1 MRRRTL
7 QRQSLIYHGRTNLA
21 VVLGVAVGSAA
32 LTGALIVGDSM
43 RGSLRETAIGR
54 LGGVDHA
61 LVSNRFILESLATTI
76 ATETHQEVCPA
87 IMVNGS
93 IAHADTGAR
102 ANRISV
108 LGVDERFWRLS
119 TRDDVFDLGEERGR
133 TVVINQPLADELQ
146 AGVGDDVLLRFGKA
160 GAISTETL
168 LGRRDDTT
176 ATLRLTVRAVIPA
189 EDIGAFSLSPR
200 HVLPLNAYVPLA
212 TLQRSLDQRGRV
224 NALFVDCEDSE
235 TSSVDPCGS
244 LQDALAKH
252 LTLDDVGLRL
262 RINDEL
268 GYIALESEGMLIE
281 PAIELA
287 AREAAGDAGLVASGV
302 QSYLANRISVE
313 GNDAA
318 GIPFSTVVAID
329 PRGRTAQLMT
339 TTSGAKATALKPGE
353 IILNQWAADDL
364 HVAPGDRITLEYY
377 VTGALGRLETQRQTF
392 TLHAVVAMTGAA
404 ADPGFV
410 PEYPGVTDTDNLA
423 DWDPPFPMQL
433 SAIRDKDERYWDEY
447 KTTPKAFITLAD
459 GRRLWAEQADRF
471 GTLTS
476 IRLRPTDEIVKP
488 SDAAEDFASAL
499 TQRWNPA
506 RLGLTFDPVRQRLL
520 DAGAGTTDFG
530 VLFVSFSFFLIG
542 SAAMLVALLF
552 RLGVERRAG
561 EIGLLLATGYSPR
574 TVSRLLMGEGLVLA
588 TVGSALGVACSLGY
602 AWFMLAGLR
611 SWWSDAVN
619 APFLRMHASS
629 LSLGVGF
636 ASGVLVALASIAW
649 SIRGLTR
656 LSPTALLAGV
666 VASGR
671 GRQDQS
677 AKRKWLTLTL
687 MYGGFLLAGALAL
700 WPAIS
705 DAAPAAGAFFGSGA
719 AMLTACLAMFA
730 RRLSGDRSG
739 VIHRAGAGALVRLG
753 MRNAR
758 RRVNRS
764 VMTAS
769 LFASATFLIAAL
781 EAFHVDP
788 AASSSDR
795 SSGTGGYAYYAESS
809 VPLVYDLN
817 TPEGREALNIA
828 PESASA
834 LKDVVVVPLRLR
846 TGDDSS
852 CLNLYRPTKPRI
864 AGATDALIDRGG
876 FQFGGTMAETDAE
889 RDNPWL
895 LLRRSFPD
903 GAIAVIGD
911 ESAVL
916 WQLHLGLGQDLEME
930 DERGQPVRLRFV
942 ALLKGSMLQDELIVS
957 EVDFS
962 RLFPSISGYS
972 FFLIETPDELGG
984 AKALLESELAGFGF
998 DMGSSRSRLAAY
1010 LAVQNTYLATFQTL
1024 GGFGLILGTIGLAA
1038 VLLRNVWERRG
1049 ELALMR
1055 ALGFSRRAIGAVVLA
1070 ENLVL
1075 LLVGLLAGSLS
1086 AMLAI
1091 APHIATRAS
1100 SIPWSSL
1107 GLTLAGVLALGV
1119 SAAMLAV
1126 RSALRSPLL
1135 PSLRAE

>member
-1 MRRRTL
+1 MHRRTL
-7 QRQSLIYHGRTNLA
+7 QRQSLIYHGRTNVA
-21 VVLGVAVGSAA
+21 VVLGVAVGAAA
-32 LTGALIVGDSM
+32 LTGALVVGDSM

-54 LGGVDHA
+54 LGGVDQA
-61 LVSNRFILESLATTI
+61 LVSNRFVQESLAATI
-76 ATETHQEVCPA
+76 AKESHQDVCPA

-102 ANRISV
+102 ANRINA

-119 TRDDVFDLGEERGR
+119 ARDKAFDVGEERPR
-133 TVVINQPLADELQ
+133 SVVINQPLADELH
-146 AGVGDDVLLRFGKA
+146 ADVGDDVLLRFGKA

-176 ATLRLTVRAVIPA
+176 ATLRLAVRAVIPA

-212 TLQRSLDQRGRV
+212 TLQRSLDRRDRV
-224 NALFVDCEDSE
+224 NAMFVACKGGDTPSAG
-235 TSSVDPCGS
+235 SCGS
-244 LQDALAKH
+244 LQDVLDKN

-262 RINDEL
+262 RVNDKL
-268 GYIALESEGMLIE
+268 GYIALESEGMLVE
-281 PAIELA
+281 PAIERA
-287 AREAAGDAGLVASGV
+287 AREAAGDAGFDVSGV
-302 QSYLANRISVE
+302 QSYLANRISAD
-313 GNDAA
+313 GNNTS
-318 GIPFSTVVAID
+318 GIPFSTVAAID
-329 PRGRTAQLMT
+329 PEGPTARAMIT
-339 TTSGAKATALKPGE
+339 IAGDKAEALQPGE

-364 HVAPGDRITLEYY
+364 RAGPGDRITLEYY

-392 TLHAVVAMTGAA
+392 MLRTVVGLTGAA

-410 PEYPGVTDTDNLA
+410 PEYTGVTDTDNLA

-447 KTTPKAFITLAD
+447 KTTPKAFITLVD
-459 GRRLWAEQADRF
+459 GKRLWAEQADRF

-476 IRLRPTDEIVKP
+476 IRLRPTDPSVKP
-488 SDAAEDFASAL
+488 SGAASDFATAL
-499 TQRWNPA
+499 TQLWHPSE
-506 RLGLTFDPVRQRLL
+506 LDLTFDPVRQRLL

-561 EIGLLLATGYSPR
+561 EIGLLLATGFSPR
-574 TVSRLLMGEGLVLA
+574 TVSRLLLGEGLVLA
-588 TVGSALGVACSLGY
+588 TVGSVLGVACSLGY
-602 AWFMLAGLR
+602 AWLMLAGLR
-611 SWWSDAVN
+611 SWWSAAVN

-656 LSPTALLAGV
+656 LSPTSLLAGV

-671 GRQDQS
+671 ERVGQS
-677 AKRKWLTLTL
+677 SKRKWLTPTL
-687 MYGGFLLAGALAL
+687 MFGGFFLAGALAL
-700 WPAIS
+700 WPVFS
-705 DAAPAAGAFFGSGA
+705 DSAPAAGAFFGSGA

-730 RRLSGDRSG
+730 RRLSGDRAG
-739 VIHRAGAGALVRLG
+739 VIHRAGSGALVRLG

-788 AASSSDR
+788 AASSTDR
-795 SSGTGGYAYYAESS
+795 FSGTGGFTYYAESS

-817 TPEGREALNIA
+817 TPAGREALNID
-828 PESASA
+828 PVSASA
-834 LKDVVVVPLRLR
+834 LDDVLVLPLRLR

-864 AGATDALIDRGG
+864 AGATDALIERGG

-889 RDNPWL
+889 RTNPWL
-895 LLRRSFPD
+895 LLRRTFSD
-903 GAIAVIGD
+903 GTIPVIGD

-916 WQLHLGLGQDLEME
+916 WQLHLGLGKDLEIE
-930 DERGQPVRLRFV
+930 DEHGETVRLRFV
-942 ALLKGSMLQDELIVS
+942 ALLKGSMLQDELVVS
-957 EVDFS
+957 ETDFS

-972 FFLIETPDELGG
+972 FFLVETPDEPSD
-984 AKALLESELAGFGF
+984 AASFLESELAAFGF
-998 DMGSSRSRLAAY
+998 DTGSSRSRLAAY

-1049 ELALMR
+1049 ELALLR
-1055 ALGFSRRAIGAVVLA
+1055 ALGFSRRAIGGVVLA

-1075 LLVGLLAGSLS
+1075 LLVGLAAGSLS

-1119 SAAMLAV
+1119 SAAMIAV